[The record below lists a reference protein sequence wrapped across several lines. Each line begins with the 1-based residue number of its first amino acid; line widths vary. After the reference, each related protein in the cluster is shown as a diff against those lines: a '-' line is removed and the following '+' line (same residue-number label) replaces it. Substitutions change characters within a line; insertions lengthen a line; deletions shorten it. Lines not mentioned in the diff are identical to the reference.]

1 MKLAKT
7 ALAGLLAVPAV
18 VGIPGIA
25 GIANAESAPGC
36 SGTVQIG
43 STAHIYSGGQTF
55 ASVKQFKGC
64 GKNWAYVYV
73 WEGYRNSHSSWSACA
88 AIGDNKTKSLEGTQC
103 RTKTKEVWSLG
114 TGTLA
119 HCTQAIGWIPNGA
132 SAKSSERC

>member
-7 ALAGLLAVPAV
+7 ALAGVLAVPAIM
-18 VGIPGIA
+18 GIPGIA

-43 STAHIYSGGQTF
+43 STAYIYSGGQTF

-73 WEGYRNSHSSWSACA
+73 WEGYRNSHSSWNACA
-88 AIGDNKTKSLEGTQC
+88 AIGDNNTRTLEGTQC

-114 TGTLA
+114 TNTLA
-119 HCTQAIGWIPNGA
+119 HCTQAIGWIPDGA